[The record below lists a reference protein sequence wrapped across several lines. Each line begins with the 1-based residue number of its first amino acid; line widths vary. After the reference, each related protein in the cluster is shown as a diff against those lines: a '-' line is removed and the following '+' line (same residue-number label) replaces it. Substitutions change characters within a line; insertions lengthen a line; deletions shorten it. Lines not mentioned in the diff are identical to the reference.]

1 MRDQAQETER
11 QETEELAQNKE
22 AAAGALAPTQGQ
34 VEEVRAEDRS
44 HFFALANSLLSAMHW
59 QSPELLTEKLT
70 GREIKAITLV
80 YEARTAQETELGA
93 GKINALERMRYLN
106 EGLAALQGVLG
117 MARSPNFPQ
126 ARRYIEEIRRAI
138 ARLRE
143 EIAQA
148 IVAEERRK
156 RQEQD
161 KKEGDKKKG
170 EDETKAKKQAEA
182 EARKA

>member
-1 MRDQAQETER
+1 MRDQAQQTER
-11 QETEELAQNKE
+11 QETEELAQDKE

-34 VEEVRAEDRS
+34 VEEVRADERS

-59 QSPELLTEKLT
+59 QSPELLTEKLSR
-70 GREIKAITLV
+70 REQHALTLI

-93 GKINALERMRYLN
+93 GKISALERMRYLN
-106 EGLAALQGVLG
+106 EGLAALQGVLA

-126 ARRYIEEIRRAI
+126 ARPYIEEIRRAI
-138 ARLRE
+138 ARLKE

-148 IVAEERRK
+148 IVSEERRK
-156 RQEQD
+156 REEQS
-161 KKEGDKKKG
+161 KKDGEKKKG
-170 EDETKAKKQAEA
+170 DDEAKAKKQADA

>member
-11 QETEELAQNKE
+11 QETEELAQNKD

-34 VEEVRAEDRS
+34 VEEVRADDRS

-59 QSPELLTEKLT
+59 QSPELLTEKLSR
-70 GREIKAITLV
+70 REYQAVTLI

-93 GKINALERMRYLN
+93 GKISALERMRYLN
-106 EGLAALQGVLG
+106 EGLASLQGVLA

-126 ARRYIEEIRRAI
+126 ARTYIEEIRKAI
-138 ARLRE
+138 ARLKE

-156 RQEQD
+156 REDQD
-161 KKEGDKKKG
+161 KKEGEKKKG
-170 EDETKAKKQAEA
+170 DDEAKAKKQAEA
-182 EARKA
+182 EAKKA